1 MSEKIIIVSGGTG
14 NLGKAVVEKLSSE
27 NYKIYLPVRSLDKF
41 RKMYDNSTDENA
53 EYAPRKIYAL
63 ECDLSK
69 YAEIKNFVDS
79 VAGMENGRIDA
90 LVNLAGGIHPPVEL
104 SGIDEKFFDEY
115 FKLNFESSLFLSTC
129 VLKYMKENQN
139 GSIIFTGAL
148 AGLKMMK
155 GRYVYSAGKAALIN
169 LMESI
174 ALEMKQYNIR
184 CNMVMP
190 SVLDTKENREWASEE
205 EASKFVSTS
214 EVAEAIYGLLSE
226 KNKSLNQTILKLTG
240 NY

>member
-27 NYKIYLPVRSLDKF
+27 NNKIYLPVRSLDKF
-41 RKMYDNSTDENA
+41 RKMYDSSSDESA
-53 EYAPRKIYAL
+53 EYIPRKIYAL

-69 YAEIKNFVDS
+69 YDEIKNFVDS

-115 FKLNFESSLFLSTC
+115 FKLNFESSLFLSTS
-129 VLKYMKENQN
+129 VLKYMKENQC

-205 EASKFVSTS
+205 EAKKFVSTS
-214 EVAEAIYGLLSE
+214 EVADAISGLLSD
-226 KNKSLNQTILKLTG
+226 KYKSLNQTILKLTG